1 MGLILSTVYQKGDLL
16 VSEISIKNYT
26 KESLSFLEDAKNRW
40 GIVHRHGDNLNMKTE
55 GHVATL
61 SAEFTLDEIDYANLF
76 PVFISNVM
84 EGDPINK
91 NYDYDDEDSRD
102 IE

>member
-1 MGLILSTVYQKGDLL
+1 
-16 VSEISIKNYT
+16 
-26 KESLSFLEDAKNRW
+26 
-40 GIVHRHGDNLNMKTE
+40 MKTE